1 MNNKKEIIIEKDVE
15 KRINI
20 RKKVI
25 FLEKYNYNQKEF
37 TPPEMVSKIKKFI
50 EEEVN
55 KWLYIL

>member
-1 MNNKKEIIIEKDVE
+1 MNNKKEIIMEKDVE
-15 KRINI
+15 KRKNI

-37 TPPEMVSKIKKFI
+37 SREEMLSKIKKFI

-55 KWLYIL
+55 K